1 MEDLPKVSLFMRRLM
16 LPVIFALG
24 GIMLVV
30 VLAQVVFRYVL
41 AHPLPWSE
49 ELARYLMIWVACLA
63 ASEAYA
69 KGSHVGVTLI
79 VNAIRPSLRKIM
91 ILIIHLAVC
100 VLMGVIVY
108 QGFALSLMQVDQL
121 SPAMELPMTWP
132 YIAVPVGACFI
143 FIQAAA
149 LFFKQVAEP
158 SPGGDACN
166 LEQA

>member
-108 QGFALSLMQVDQL
+108 QGFALSLMHVDQL